1 MTAHTV
7 IYAPIGQATRSEQ
20 VVERLGNAIIA
31 GLLEANEQLPNEA
44 DLSRLMGVSPV
55 TVREAL
61 NTLRVKGLIDTRR
74 GRNGGSFVCELSANQ
89 VLQQQPLRQ
98 VSNEYLADLSE
109 FHSAILSHSAKLATQ
124 RTTSQQLNKL
134 HELIL
139 VFQNAEQPDIRA
151 QTDMRCLLTLVAYAQ
166 SSRLANHELAIQTE
180 WLPLV
185 ATLYKNDKIH
195 LQTVAQYLKLFACLQ
210 QQDAEAAA
218 QQAQNLLYG
227 LTDEMLEYKLTL

>member
-1 MTAHTV
+1 M
-7 IYAPIGQATRSEQ
+7 
-20 VVERLGNAIIA
+20 
-31 GLLEANEQLPNEA
+31 
-44 DLSRLMGVSPV
+44 
-55 TVREAL
+55 
-61 NTLRVKGLIDTRR
+61 
-74 GRNGGSFVCELSANQ
+74 
-89 VLQQQPLRQ
+89 LQQQPLRQ

-124 RTTSQQLNKL
+124 RTTSQQLTKL